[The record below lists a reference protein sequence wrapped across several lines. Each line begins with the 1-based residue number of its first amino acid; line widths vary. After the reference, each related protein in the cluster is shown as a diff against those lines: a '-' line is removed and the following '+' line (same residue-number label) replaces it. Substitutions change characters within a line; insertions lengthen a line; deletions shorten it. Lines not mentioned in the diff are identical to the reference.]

1 MSLDI
6 EKILRDRGVTK
17 RELAEKLKIAPQNVS
32 RTIKRLTDN
41 YSEIESVLQMIGYD
55 LNVPGDNMSASQQ
68 RTIENLSETIKN
80 LTSKNQ

>member
-41 YSEIESVLQMIGYD
+41 YSEIESILQ
-55 LNVPGDNMSASQQ
+55 
-68 RTIENLSETIKN
+68 
-80 LTSKNQ
+80 